1 MANFISNRQKTIS
14 IGISN
19 YTEGSTVLD
28 ATGNVSISGIVTAKT
43 GSAVTYYGDG
53 SNLTGIAV
61 TNLQFNNSS
70 ISIATTDGSILL
82 KSNNV
87 LVASISSETVYWK
100 VPLHLDNNR
109 IVNLAAPSA
118 LSDAANKYY
127 VDNQVAGDFPTGDYG
142 HLVDTQFDAFN
153 QIITNFTIFDCLS
166 DPSGSLDTADLGAL
180 T

>member
-61 TNLQFNNSS
+61 TNLQFDNSS

-87 LVASISSETVYWK
+87 IVASISSETAYWR
-100 VPLHLDNNR
+100 VPLHLDNNK
-109 IVNLAAPSA
+109 ITNLAAPGS
-118 LSDAANKYY
+118 LSDATNKDY

-142 HLVDTQFDAFN
+142 DLSSGTSDAFG
-153 QIITNFTIFDCLS
+153 QVITNFTAFDCLTT
-166 DPSGSLDTADLGAL
+166 PSGSLSATDLGVL

>member
-28 ATGNVSISGIVTAKT
+28 ATGNVSISGIVTAQT

-87 LVASISSETVYWK
+87 LVASISSETVYWR
-100 VPLHLDNNR
+100 VPLHLNNNR
-109 IVNLAAPSA
+109 IISLAPPAA
-118 LSDAANKYY
+118 LSDAVNKDY
-127 VDNQVAGDFPTGDYG
+127 VDNQVAGGFPTGDYG
-142 HLVDTQFDAFN
+142 LVLIPQSDVFG
-153 QIITNFTIFDCLS
+153 QIVTDFVTFDCLT
-166 DPSGSLDTADLGAL
+166 DPEGSLATTDLGVL